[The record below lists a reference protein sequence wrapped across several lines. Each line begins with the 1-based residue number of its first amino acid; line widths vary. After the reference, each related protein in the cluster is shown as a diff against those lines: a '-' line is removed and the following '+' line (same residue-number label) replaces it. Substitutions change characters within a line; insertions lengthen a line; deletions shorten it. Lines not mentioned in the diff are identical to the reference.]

1 MKTCGDCV
9 HAKNW
14 GFLED
19 NYVCCKDIVSELRYK
34 QVYTL
39 KIDEEGREVPVF
51 NPACE
56 NHLSM

>member
-1 MKTCGDCV
+1 MTTCEKCT

-19 NYVCCKDIVSELRYK
+19 NYVCCKDMVSDLRYK

-39 KIDEEGREVPVF
+39 AADEEGREVMKF
-51 NPACE
+51 NEACSNYAE
-56 NHLSM
+56 